1 MDALPIIPLRS
12 FTRHFLGICLLFL
25 ILASLSFAP
34 LARAEILMITDD
46 LNREIRLNQVP
57 SRIISLAPSVTEILF
72 ALGLDQEIAGVTAA
86 CDFPSLAKIKPSIG
100 TSMNPDLE
108 KIVSLQPDIVIA
120 AKGIFRPEL
129 IKEMERLHVPI
140 YVSDPAT
147 LGALFKNIEHLGK
160 LTGKMEKAHSLILEM
175 RSRITSIQKSLRGIP
190 PHRVLY
196 ILWHDPLMTVGP
208 GSFIHELIETA
219 GGQNIY
225 SKTGIPYT
233 QFSMEAVI
241 AKDPE
246 VIIFPDE
253 LGKSAIQSQ
262 KGIWQKRWG
271 MLSAVKAGRLY
282 TANSD
287 LLHRPGPRIVE
298 GLEFLAHAIHPE
310 VFGDEIQTTH
320 P

>member
-1 MDALPIIPLRS
+1 
-12 FTRHFLGICLLFL
+12 
-25 ILASLSFAP
+25 
-34 LARAEILMITDD
+34 
-46 LNREIRLNQVP
+46 
-57 SRIISLAPSVTEILF
+57 
-72 ALGLDQEIAGVTAA
+72 
-86 CDFPSLAKIKPSIG
+86 
-100 TSMNPDLE
+100 
-108 KIVSLQPDIVIA
+108 
-120 AKGIFRPEL
+120 
-129 IKEMERLHVPI
+129 VPI

-160 LTGKMEKAHSLILEM
+160 LTGKMKEAHSLILEM

-190 PHRVLY
+190 HRRVLY

-219 GGQNIY
+219 GGRNIY

-233 QFSMEAVI
+233 QFSMEEVI

-246 VIIFPDE
+246 VIFFPDE
-253 LGKSAIQSQ
+253 LGESAIQSQ
-262 KGIWQKRWG
+262 KAIWKKRWG
-271 MLSAVKAGRLY
+271 MLSAVKAGKLF

-298 GLEFLAHAIHPE
+298 GLELLAHTIHPE